1 MEPDRDFH
9 ARQRW
14 AQLPK
19 ADRKEIIRRARK
31 NEPIPDRRLAEI
43 ALGWAWA
50 VLGPPGARKKVSKGK
65 LAVELIADLMTP
77 EGKGSFKRVD
87 IFDGARHHDLNLV
100 VRRAARQVERAN
112 APADQRAQGFHV

>member
-1 MEPDRDFH
+1 MDPDPDYE

-19 ADRKEIIRRARK
+19 EVRKEVIKRARK
-31 NEPIPDRRLAEI
+31 NEPIPDPRLAKI

-50 VLGPPGARKKVSKGK
+50 IQGPPGARKQVG
-65 LAVELIADLMTP
+65 AFTLIVDLIGNLMLP
-77 EGKGSFKRVD
+77 EGKGTFKRVD

-100 VRRAARQVERAN
+100 VRRTARQVERAN
-112 APADQRAQGFHV
+112 YSGPPPA